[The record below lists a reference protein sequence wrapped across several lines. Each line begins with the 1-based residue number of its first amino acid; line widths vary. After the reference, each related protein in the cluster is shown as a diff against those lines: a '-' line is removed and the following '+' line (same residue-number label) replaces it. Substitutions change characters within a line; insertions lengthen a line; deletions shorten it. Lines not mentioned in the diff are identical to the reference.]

1 MQETTRPEAIQA
13 GFILAMTETVSQIL
27 GSLEGKGES
36 GRKET
41 EIVMP
46 PSSLL
51 LTSFTFSKKKKEE
64 SKIQRLNLQLLDF
77 NFSFLSGYITPLVKT
92 HQ

>member
-51 LTSFTFSKKKKEE
+51 LTSFTFSKKKKE

-77 NFSFLSGYITPLVKT
+77 NFSFLSGYITPLLKT